1 MPVTRASRAGTPGT
15 PSRMP
20 SVSPAFSFVARNLPA
35 STPPLKLFVATT
47 DVLPFHEGMSL
58 SISTILTPAF
68 RALLRAGTTA
78 ALVGVIA
85 MPFTPCATMFWI
97 AAISPASS
105 VPLLPW
111 PKITVAPGVAA
122 SHFFAAFSSVKKKS
136 TGNLVMKPSFTGVAV
151 LLGRLRH
158 CRRGEHRGRGEDGRE
173 DRAREQPVLPH
184 RASFRQANRIGTGT
198 LSPH

>member
-1 MPVTRASRAGTPGT
+1 
-15 PSRMP
+15 MP

-35 STPPLKLFVATT
+35 STPPLRLFVATT

-58 SISTILTPAF
+58 SISTTLTPAF

-136 TGNLVMKPSFTGVAV
+136 TGNLVMKPSFTGAASSLVGFATAVAASTAV
-151 LLGRLRH
+151 A
-158 CRRGEHRGRGEDGRE
+158 
-173 DRAREQPVLPH
+173 ARTVAKTAPANSLFFHIVRPFVRQTGLAPV
-184 RASFRQANRIGTGT
+184 R
-198 LSPH
+198 